1 MGQSTSKEK
10 KRRSGLGKRGTRNT
24 ALIENYERSPP
35 QVHQA
40 KGGKGSSQK
49 VADGPTELPPPTTPT
64 ASQELGG
71 GLFQKYKDSHEDAVL
86 AEGMVLFCEDLG
98 VDPADFIML
107 ILAWK
112 FDAKIMGRFTHREF
126 VKGCQRL
133 GVGDIASLKALFPK
147 LRQEVLSPQRFHELY
162 QFAFSFG
169 LDQEGGQRVLPMD
182 MAIPLWE
189 LVFSQ
194 QPPDVL
200 ARWCNFL
207 KATGV
212 KGVSRDT
219 WNLFLPFTQTIASD
233 LSNYDESEAWPSLFD
248 DFVEYEKCGQH

>member
-1 MGQSTSKEK
+1 MGQNTSKGK
-10 KRRSGLGKRGTRNT
+10 KHRSGPAKRESRS
-24 ALIENYERSPP
+24 AVIENYERSPP
-35 QVHQA
+35 QARQE
-40 KGGKGSSQK
+40 KGGQRMVGGSGSL
-49 VADGPTELPPPTTPT
+49 APS
-64 ASQELGG
+64 ARRELGG
-71 GLFQKYKDSHEDAVL
+71 GLFEKYKDSQEDSVL
-86 AEGMVLFCEDLG
+86 AEGMVSFCEDLG

-112 FDAKIMGRFTHREF
+112 FEAKVMGRFTHCEF

-133 GVGDIASLKALFPK
+133 GAGDIASLKALFPK
-147 LRQEVLSPQRFHELY
+147 LRQEVLSPPRFHELY
-162 QFAFSFG
+162 QFTFSFG

-219 WNLFLPFTQTIASD
+219 WNLFLPFTQTISSD

-248 DFVEYEKCGQH
+248 DFVDYEKCGQH

>member
-1 MGQSTSKEK
+1 MGQNTSKGK
-10 KRRSGLGKRGTRNT
+10 KHRSGPGKRETRS
-24 ALIENYERSPP
+24 AVIENYERSPP
-35 QVHQA
+35 HAHQA
-40 KGGKGSSQK
+40 KGGKSSQRT
-49 VADGPTELPPPTTPT
+49 VGGPGALPPA
-64 ASQELGG
+64 ASRELGG
-71 GLFQKYKDSHEDAVL
+71 GLFEKYKDSQEDAVL

-112 FDAKIMGRFTHREF
+112 FEAKVMGRFSHCEF

-133 GVGDIASLKALFPK
+133 GAGDIASLKALFPK
-147 LRQEVLSPQRFHELY
+147 LRQEVLSPPRFHELY
-162 QFAFSFG
+162 QFTFSFG
-169 LDQEGGQRVLPMD
+169 LDHEGGQRVLPMD

-207 KATGV
+207 RATGV

-219 WNLFLPFTQTIASD
+219 WNLFLPFTQTISSD